1 MNNASLTSPNPSAS
15 ALKMAEPAKRE
26 AEEEKAR
33 AQPCRE
39 PTPPWVPEKA
49 RDQRH
54 RHGREDDPIENQA
67 MLEVKEDDL
76 HQDEDE
82 QAAQEKD
89 RLRADV
95 KGENAEE
102 QRCEDGR
109 PEDLPAPVARL
120 EAFEARQAH

>member
-1 MNNASLTSPNPSAS
+1 MNNVSLTSPKPSAS
-15 ALKMAEPAKRE
+15 ALKMAEPASARPRKRRP
-26 AEEEKAR
+26 APSPA
-33 AQPCRE
+33 AS
-39 PTPPWVPEKA
+39 PPHHGSLKRL

-120 EAFEARQAH
+120 EAFAARQTH